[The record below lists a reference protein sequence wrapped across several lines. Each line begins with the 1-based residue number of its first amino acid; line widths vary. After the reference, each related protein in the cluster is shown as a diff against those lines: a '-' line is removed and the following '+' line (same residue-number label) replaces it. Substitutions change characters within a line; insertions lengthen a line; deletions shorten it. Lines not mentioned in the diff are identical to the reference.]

1 MPKAYITNA
10 QRIEARYAARAQA
23 LADGLAAYKNRNG
36 CSLIEMGR
44 VLGIGH
50 VSVARLLDGDRTIRL
65 PMETIWRL
73 EDLARKILEENEKA
87 PGAVAA
93 ATRGHAKLDHTQ
105 YNTFPTVLQGG
116 VEID

>member
-23 LADGLAAYKNRNG
+23 LADGLAAYKNRKG

-44 VLGIGH
+44 ALGIGH
-50 VSVARLLDGDRTIRL
+50 VSVAGDRTIRL

-93 ATRGHAKLDHTQ
+93 ATRGHAKLDQTQ

-116 VEID
+116 CGD